1 VTPGGPARR
10 PANRLRRT
18 EDGGTTLIEVVVS
31 MSIMSVFMAM
41 FTVGILQM
49 SRAVNKNEATSTAQ
63 SQLNIAF
70 MRLDKEIRYAAGVSA
85 PGSVDANPYVEYL
98 ITNSGTPVCT
108 QLRLQVAAGQL
119 QRRAWVQGSSPL
131 TPSAWIPLA
140 SDVSSAQPF
149 TFSAADA
156 TYSFQRLQL
165 RLVATSG
172 SGGTATAKQTDVT
185 FTAMNTSLS
194 SSSATV
200 CTEGRSAP

>member
-1 VTPGGPARR
+1 VTLGGPNRR

-41 FTVGILQM
+41 FTVGVVQM
-49 SRAVNKNEATSTAQ
+49 SRAANKNEATSTAQ

-85 PGSVDANPYVEYL
+85 PGSVSGDPYVEYL
-98 ITNSGTPVCT
+98 ITNSGTPLCT
-108 QLRLQVAAGQL
+108 QLRLLVTSGQL
-119 QRRAWVQGSSPL
+119 QHRTWVQGSSPL

-140 SDVSSAQPF
+140 SQVSATQPF
-149 TFSAADA
+149 TFFPADS
-156 TYSFQRLQL
+156 TYNFQRLQL
-165 RLVATSG
+165 KLVATSG
-172 SGGTATAKQTDVT
+172 AGPTATAKQTDVT

-194 SSSATV
+194 TSSATV
-200 CTEGRSAP
+200 CTEGRSVP